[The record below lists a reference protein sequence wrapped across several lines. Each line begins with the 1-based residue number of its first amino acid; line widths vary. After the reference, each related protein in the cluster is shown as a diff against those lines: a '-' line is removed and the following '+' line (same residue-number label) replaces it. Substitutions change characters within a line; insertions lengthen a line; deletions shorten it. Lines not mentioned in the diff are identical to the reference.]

1 MGSSVSLELR
11 GKRHGEFIRR
21 QSFWMSY
28 NRPMTQSLSVKCK
41 LIVPPEIRPQID
53 ETLEGFA
60 LACNQILE
68 VAKNE
73 NCWNTTKLHHLV
85 YMPVKASTGLKAN
98 HVCQA
103 IRRVIGNAKAA
114 KQVHKFRP
122 TSLNLDI
129 RTFKYVE
136 DGQTVGVTLKSG
148 RVQFALSIGGYQI
161 ALLRNQ
167 TLTSATLNKTKQGD
181 YYINFAVEVN
191 TPPTGKTPKVIGV
204 DLGRRDIATTSTGQS
219 WSGEK
224 IQAVRDR
231 YSRVR
236 ANVQSKRTR
245 SARRLMRR
253 LSGRERRFQEWL
265 NHNISK
271 QLVQGA
277 KSQNAALAFEDL
289 TNIRQSLNGKPRSK
303 AERRRTNNWAFYQL
317 RVFVNYKAAIAGVAV
332 LFVPPAYTSQTCSRC
347 GHIHPVKGKSFRSGK
362 KFKCGHCGFEHDA
375 DVNAAIN
382 IASLGG
388 SVSVPE
394 SPGLSCQLAGQMS
407 LFSRAQHCG

>member
-1 MGSSVSLELR
+1 
-11 GKRHGEFIRR
+11 
-21 QSFWMSY
+21 
-28 NRPMTQSLSVKCK
+28 MTQSLSVKCK